1 MYKRKLGHKVT
12 PLKTID
18 IHTKAHKVRDVLM
31 VLIEGLNIKKHKL
44 PIIDVY
50 DHLMDN
56 GLMTYE
62 VVEDNV
68 LGERLAET
76 FPDKEHI
83 RIQQT
88 VFDGACDGVPF
99 HRFTLAHELGH
110 LFLHKNQAPKSYAR
124 GEVKNHKVYE
134 DSEWQA
140 DEFAS
145 ELLIDKRDLTGN
157 ETAVDLTARYGI
169 SLLAAETKL
178 RKLEKNRN

>member
-12 PLKTID
+12 PLKTRD
-18 IHTKAHKVRDVLM
+18 IHAKAHKVRQALM
-31 VLIEGLNIKKHKL
+31 VLIEGLELKNQKL
-44 PIIDVY
+44 PIIEVY
-50 DHLMDN
+50 DHLMEN

-62 VVEDNV
+62 VVEDDV

-76 FPDKEHI
+76 FPDKEYI

-88 VFDGACDGVPF
+88 VFDGACDGIPF

-124 GEVKNHKVYE
+124 GEVKDHKVYE

-145 ELLIDKRDLTGN
+145 ELLIDSRDLTGN
-157 ETAVDLTARYGI
+157 ETAVDLTAKYGI
-169 SLLAAETKL
+169 SLPAAETKL
-178 RKLEKNRN
+178 RKLRN

>member
-1 MYKRKLGHKVT
+1 LYKRKLGHKVT

-83 RIQQT
+83 T